1 LNGSRYSLFKARPT
15 VLLTNL
21 SILLIDDDAE
31 LSALMQ
37 EFFSNR
43 GVSLHSAQDGAEG
56 LTRALDGS
64 FDLVILDVMLP
75 KMDGFEVLQ
84 QIRRRSAVPVIMLT
98 ARTEHE
104 DRIAGLNTGADD
116 YLAKPFSPD
125 ELLARIQAVLRRV
138 GRGSALKP
146 EILEANGVR
155 LNSGTREVF
164 CDGSQVEVTSIE
176 YDILEMLVRSA
187 GRVVSRD
194 DLARFLYNRQ
204 ANPLER
210 ALDVHVSHLRKKLER
225 GRTLIRTVRGVGYL
239 FAASNERLAP
249 DEQSA

>member
-1 LNGSRYSLFKARPT
+1 M
-15 VLLTNL
+15 
-21 SILLIDDDAE
+21 E
-31 LSALMQ
+31 
-37 EFFSNR
+37 EFFAAH
-43 GVSLHSAQDGAEG
+43 GFSLSVAHNGEDG
-56 LTRALDGS
+56 LTRALGGS
-64 FDLVILDVMLP
+64 FDLVLLDVMMPRL
-75 KMDGFEVLQ
+75 DGFEVLRQ
-84 QIRRRSAVPVIMLT
+84 LRRRSAVPVIMLT
-98 ARTEHE
+98 ARTEHG
-104 DRIAGLNTGADD
+104 DRITGLNAGADD

-138 GRGSALKP
+138 GRLSALKP
-146 EILEANGVR
+146 EVLEAHGVR

-164 CDGSQVEVTSIE
+164 CDGLPVEVTSIE
-176 YDILEMLVRSA
+176 YDILEVLIRSA

-239 FAASNERLAP
+239 FTLS
-249 DEQSA
+249 DETSMREEQAV